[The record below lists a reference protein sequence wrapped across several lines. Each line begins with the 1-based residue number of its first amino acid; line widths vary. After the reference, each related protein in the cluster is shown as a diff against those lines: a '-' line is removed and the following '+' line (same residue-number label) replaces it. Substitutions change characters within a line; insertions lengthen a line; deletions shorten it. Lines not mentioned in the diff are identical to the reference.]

1 MRQGSEIGDQ
11 GSGTDDGPRVPQVSR
26 LRPRKATG
34 LLIVVLAA
42 FVAVIPQLVRGN
54 SCGHDFDVHL
64 VSWLDCANAWKHGLL
79 YPHWTPSANHG
90 AGEPRF
96 VFYPP
101 LTWMLGAALGLL
113 LPWWLAPIAL
123 TFLTLAGTGLATRAL
138 ALEACADA
146 VATLAG
152 CASIFSGFALFTAYE
167 RSAFPEF
174 MGGVWLPLVLLFA
187 LRERNGSEAKV
198 DAIPPC
204 RQEKIDRMGH
214 GGDARWKQMLRR
226 AFEGSTVPL
235 ALVLGCAWLSN
246 APLGVIA
253 SYLLAA
259 VALLAAGLRRSW
271 APVVRAAV
279 AMALGLGVIA
289 AYLLPAALER
299 AWVDIRQAY
308 LDPGYNFENNWAFAR
323 HADPALALHDQVLR
337 QASMIGVTMI
347 AVALAALFICWRRG
361 VLPAQKSNEF
371 ERWWVMLAA
380 IPVVVLVLLF
390 PVSRPLWYVLPEW
403 RFLQYPWRWLEAVE
417 APMAIFFA
425 AAVWPSASRFARQ
438 WRWAVACGCGAAFL
452 GALAYTNAAFFQVC
466 YPEDTVASTLADY
479 RADTGFEGM
488 YEYAPPDSDLELI
501 PMELPAACL
510 VTDAKTTL
518 GKVDDDGDLVWSAD
532 QGSCVATFAADDTP
546 RSDPEHMRIH
556 ATTPESGYLVLRLLN
571 YPAWRVQMNG
581 RLLTNLEKRDDGLMA
596 FAAPQGPV
604 NVEVDWTT
612 TPDVTVSRWLS
623 AVCALLLAFVFILE
637 RRSRAGA
644 RLS

>member
-1 MRQGSEIGDQ
+1 MRRQGSGVRDER
-11 GSGTDDGPRVPQVSR
+11 SAAVSR
-26 LRPRKATG
+26 GSWRDRLTG
-34 LLIVVLAA
+34 PAIVLLASL
-42 FVAVIPQLVRGN
+42 VAVAPQLVRGN

-79 YPHWTPSANHG
+79 YPHWTPSANYG

-101 LTWMLGAALGLL
+101 LTWMLGAVLGLV
-113 LPWWLAPIAL
+113 LPWRLAPIAL
-123 TFLTLAGTGLATRAL
+123 TFLTFAGTGLATRAL
-138 ALEACADA
+138 ALEICDGA
-146 VATLAG
+146 VSTLAG
-152 CASIFSGFALFTAYE
+152 CASIFSGFALFTGYE

-187 LRERNGSEAKV
+187 LRERDDSETQPG
-198 DAIPPC
+198 IF
-204 RQEKIDRMGH
+204 
-214 GGDARWKQMLRR
+214 RR
-226 AFEGSTVPL
+226 ALDGSTVPL

-259 VALLAAGLRRSW
+259 VALLASALRRSW
-271 APVVRAAV
+271 APLVRAAV
-279 AMALGLGVIA
+279 GAALGMGVIA

-308 LDPGYNFENNWAFAR
+308 QDPGYNFENNWAFAR

-347 AVALAALFICWRRG
+347 AVALASLFVCWRRG
-361 VLPAQKSNEF
+361 VLRAQRSNAL
-371 ERWWVMLAA
+371 RGWWIVLAA
-380 IPVVVLVLLF
+380 IPVVVLILLF
-390 PVSRPLWYVLPEW
+390 PVSRPLWYALPEW

-425 AAVWPSASRFARQ
+425 AAVWPTRMR
-438 WRWAVACGCGAAFL
+438 WRRAVAFGCAAAFL

-479 RADTGFEGM
+479 RTDVGFEGM

-501 PMELPAACL
+501 PMGLPAACL
-510 VTDAKTTL
+510 TTDAKTTL

-532 QGSCVATFAADDTP
+532 QHSCVATFAAADTP
-546 RSDPEHMRIH
+546 RSDPEHLRIH
-556 ATTPESGYLVLRLLN
+556 AITPESGYLVLRLLN
-571 YPAWRVQMNG
+571 YPAWRVWVNG
-581 RLLTNLEKRDDGLMA
+581 RLLTAEHASALETRDDGLMA
-596 FAAPQGPV
+596 FAVPQGPV
-604 NVEVDWTT
+604 NVDVDWMT

-623 AVCALLLAFVFILE
+623 AVCALLLVFVFIFE
-637 RRSRAGA
+637 RRSR
-644 RLS
+644 R